1 MPHEIVFLIHK
12 DLFYHECTLKIMFGN
27 LYMEMNVIKISII
40 LVHKSIMKLI
50 IIITKQQQQ
59 NAAGTFMILLKS
71 TFK

>member
-1 MPHEIVFLIHK
+1 
-12 DLFYHECTLKIMFGN
+12 MFGN